1 MSMTEMTRKN
11 YGSLISELRESLGW
25 MGSVLANINEGV
37 LVVHDMKALF
47 ANDAVGGMVGKPRI
61 TLLGTP
67 IWDIL
72 KLTADGEP
80 LQKNDYQEVLEQN
93 NLDSLSGRYQLH
105 EDQTLIVDITV
116 SVIPNKD
123 QAVFIIRNVTQQV
136 QNEQELMEE
145 RELRTEELE
154 RSNEELESFSYSVSH
169 DLRSPL
175 RAISGYTSLLLDDH
189 YDKLNEEGQEFL
201 EIVNNETKRMGT
213 LIDDLLTFSRLNRT
227 EKVGQVF
234 SMDQLVREC
243 INEVTKAFEVD
254 FSEIEIED
262 LPIAYGDP
270 KLLRQV
276 WINLISNA
284 IKYQESRQ
292 KISISIGF
300 RRDDQND
307 RIVFFIQDNGVGFDM
322 KYYDKLFGV
331 FQRLHSD
338 DEFEGTGIGL
348 ALVRRIIN
356 RHGGEVWAESKVG
369 EGSTFYFSLPDN
381 QTKHAYAGK

>member
-1 MSMTEMTRKN
+1 MNIIEMTGKN
-11 YGSLISELRESLGW
+11 YGLLISELRESLGW
-25 MGSVLANINEGV
+25 MDSVLANINDGV
-37 LVVHDMKALF
+37 LVVQHDMKALF
-47 ANDAVGGMVGKPRI
+47 VNDAVGGMVGKPRI
-61 TLLGTP
+61 ALLGTP

-93 NLDSLSGRYQLH
+93 NPGSLSGRYQLH

-116 SVIPNKD
+116 SVIPNMN

-145 RELRTEELE
+145 RKLRTEELK

-175 RAISGYTSLLLDDH
+175 RAISGYTSLLLED
-189 YDKLNEEGQEFL
+189 YYEKLNSDGKEFL
-201 EIVNNETKRMGT
+201 TIINNETKRMGT
-213 LIDDLLTFSRLNRT
+213 LIDDLLSFSRLNRK
-227 EKVGQVF
+227 EKVGQMF
-234 SMDQLVREC
+234 SMDKLAREC
-243 INEVTKAFEVD
+243 VDEVLRTYEVT
-254 FSEIEIED
+254 SPGIEID
-262 LPIAYGDP
+262 NLPMIYGDP

-284 IKYQESRQ
+284 IKYQESEQ
-292 KISISIGF
+292 NISITIGLKQSEQK
-300 RRDDQND
+300 DPK
-307 RIVFFIQDNGVGFDM
+307 VFFIKDNGVGFDM
-322 KYYDKLFGV
+322 KYSDKLFGV

-338 DEFEGTGIGL
+338 DKFEGTGIGL

-369 EGSTFYFSLPDN
+369 EGSTFYFSLPDK
-381 QTKHAYAGK
+381 QTE